1 MLNLPNK
8 PLRYFLAL
16 IAITMLLTACDRR
29 PDGVLNQKDMTNV
42 LTEMHKTDASM
53 NETGLTYKHYSDKA
67 PYYKF
72 IFKKYGITQA
82 RFDSSLVWYS
92 KNPRVFGNI
101 YDKVLINLTG
111 LQKEVKNGKYHAVDT
126 LDMTKM
132 RIPIWI
138 NRTKYLLTKDS
149 TRTHLNFE
157 IPNNNFMY
165 KDVYTLKFLQRIA
178 PEDSCTKQRIVLRIN
193 YTNGKADSLTSIAYH
208 DSILRRYTL
217 HFHAARKLKIKS
229 ISGELLGSKTYKG
242 KMNSLTDSISLIRE
256 YNAKIQD
263 SLRIVVDMATPGY
276 KPVQVNTKNESQRNN
291 KKFVNRRFC
300 HPL

>member
-1 MLNLPNK
+1 
-8 PLRYFLAL
+8 
-16 IAITMLLTACDRR
+16 
-29 PDGVLNQKDMTNV
+29 MTNV
-42 LTEMHKTDASM
+42 LTEMHKADASM

-101 YDKVLINLTG
+101 YDKVLANLTN
-111 LQKEVKNGKYHAVDT
+111 LQKEVKKGKYHPVDT

-132 RIPIWI
+132 RTPIW
-138 NRTKYLLTKDS
+138 NKRTRYLLTKDS

-165 KDVYTLKFLQRIA
+165 KDIYILKFLQRIA
-178 PEDSCTKQRIVLRIN
+178 PVDSCTKQRIVLRIN
-193 YTNGKADSLTSIAYH
+193 YINGKADSISSIAYH
-208 DSILRRYTL
+208 DSILRRYTFRL
-217 HFHAARKLKIKS
+217 HAIRKVKIKS

-242 KMNSLTDSISLIRE
+242 KLNSLTDSISLIRE

-263 SLRIVVDMATPGY
+263 SLRKVVDQARPGY
-276 KPVQVNTKNESQRNN
+276 KPVPIKTNSDLHRNTK
-291 KKFVNRRFC
+291 KFINRRFY
-300 HPL
+300 HQL